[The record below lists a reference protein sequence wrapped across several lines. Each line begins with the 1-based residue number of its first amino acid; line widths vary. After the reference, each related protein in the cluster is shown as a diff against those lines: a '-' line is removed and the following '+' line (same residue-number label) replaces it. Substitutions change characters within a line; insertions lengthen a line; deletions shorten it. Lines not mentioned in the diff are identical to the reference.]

1 MTINNDDLFLTFH
14 SVSTSHE
21 SPVFELTAYLKYIQI
36 A

>member
-1 MTINNDDLFLTFH
+1 MIINDDDLFLTFH

-21 SPVFELTAYLKYIQI
+21 SPVFELSAYLKYIQT

>member
-1 MTINNDDLFLTFH
+1 MTTNDDHPFLTFH
-14 SVSTSHE
+14 SVSTSYE